1 MNAQQWREAMQAWA
15 LPESILLAAPES
27 PWGFPIEPFRSR
39 VELAKPGD
47 LSYSNRRAL
56 EALPPG
62 GTVLDVGVGTGA
74 ASLPLHPRCGR
85 ITGVDSSPA
94 LLAEFRRQARR
105 VGVNVRTVGGSWPAV
120 ARRAPVADVVVC
132 NHVAYNVADLAP
144 FAMALTEH
152 ARHRVVMEMTIR
164 HPTAWM
170 ADLWLRFHG
179 LERPTRPDARDAVS
193 LLRGLGLPV
202 RRHAAFQSRGA
213 GGFERREDA
222 VAWIR
227 RRLCL
232 DAGRDDEVA
241 EALGA
246 RLVNEDGLW
255 SARPPAE
262 PVVTI
267 WWDAE
272 PHGSNGIAAA
282 E

>member
-1 MNAQQWREAMQAWA
+1 VNAQQWRDAMQTWA
-15 LPESILLAAPES
+15 LPEALLSAAPES

-39 VELAKPGD
+39 VELAKPGA
-47 LSYSNRRAL
+47 LTYSNHRAL
-56 EALPPG
+56 EALPHG

-74 ASLPLHPRCGR
+74 ASLPLHPRCAR
-85 ITGVDSSPA
+85 IAGVDSSPA

-105 VGVNVRTVGGSWPAV
+105 LGVSARTISGSWPSIAT
-120 ARRAPVADVVVC
+120 RAPTADVVVC

-144 FAMALTEH
+144 FAMALSEH
-152 ARHRVVMEMTIR
+152 ARHRVVMEITIR

-170 ADLWLRFHG
+170 ADLWLRFHS
-179 LERPTRPDARDAVS
+179 LDRPTRPDARDAVS
-193 LLRGLGLPV
+193 VLRGLGLPV
-202 RRHAAFQSRGA
+202 HRHTAVQTRGG

-241 EALGA
+241 AALGP
-246 RLVNEDGLW
+246 RLVHEDGLW

-267 WWDAE
+267 WWDIE
-272 PHGSNGIAAA
+272 HR
-282 E
+282 

>member
-1 MNAQQWREAMQAWA
+1 MSAQHWREAMQTWA
-15 LPESILLAAPES
+15 LPESILRAAPES

-39 VELAKPGD
+39 VELAKPGA

-56 EALPPG
+56 EALPDG

-74 ASLPLHPRCGR
+74 ASLPLSPKCAL

-105 VGVNVRTVGGSWPAV
+105 VGVAVRTVSGTWPSI
-120 ARRAPVADVVVC
+120 ARRAPVADVVVS

-144 FAMALTEH
+144 FVVGLTEH
-152 ARHRVVMEMTIR
+152 ARHRVVMEITIR

-170 ADLWLRFHG
+170 ADLWLRFHD
-179 LERPTRPDARDAVS
+179 LARPMRPDARDAVS
-193 LLRGLGLPV
+193 VVRGLGLPV
-202 RRHAAFQSRGA
+202 QRHAALQKQSP

-232 DAGRDDEVA
+232 DADRDDDVA
-241 EALGA
+241 AALGE
-246 RLVNEDGLW
+246 RLVHEDGLW

-262 PVVTI
+262 PVITI
-267 WWDAE
+267 WWDVKQR
-272 PHGSNGIAAA
+272 
-282 E
+282 